1 MQGAALR
8 AGQALATR
16 LFVANPYLPFWHCH
30 RRCERSFFVRG
41 RQFGVCARCTGL
53 LIGLVLSPLA
63 VPLGAGILVPA
74 AGAAMVLLAI
84 DGGSQLAGWRV
95 STNRLRLLTGLAAG
109 LTGPAAVLAVLL
121 A

>member
-8 AGQALATR
+8 AGQGLATR
-16 LFVANPYLPFWHCH
+16 LFVANPYLALWHCH

-53 LIGLVLSPLA
+53 LVGGVLSPLGL
-63 VPLGAGILVPA
+63 PLGAGFLVPA
-74 AGAAMVLLAI
+74 ACAATVLVAL
-84 DGGSQLAGWRV
+84 DGGSQLAGWRE
-95 STNRLRLLTGLAAG
+95 STNRLRLVTGLLAG
-109 LTGPAAVLAVLL
+109 LMGPAAVLAMLL

>member
-1 MQGAALR
+1 MQGAALT

-16 LFVANPYLPFWHCH
+16 LFVANPYLALWHCH

-53 LIGLVLSPLA
+53 LTGLALSPLA
-63 VPLGAGILVPA
+63 VPLGAGLLVPA
-74 AGAAMVLLAI
+74 ACAATVLLGI

-95 STNRLRLLTGLAAG
+95 STNRLRLWSGLAVG
-109 LTGPAAVLAVLL
+109 LMGPAAVLAVLL

>member
-16 LFVANPYLPFWHCH
+16 LFVANPYLALWHCH

-53 LIGLVLSPLA
+53 LVGGVLSPLA
-63 VPLGAGILVPA
+63 VPLGAGFLVPA
-74 AGAAMVLLAI
+74 ACAATVLLGM
-84 DGGSQLAGWRV
+84 DGGSQFAGWRV
-95 STNRLRLLTGLAAG
+95 SSNPIRLLTGLAAG
-109 LTGPAAVLAVLL
+109 LMGPAAVLALIIS
-121 A
+121 

>member
-1 MQGAALR
+1 MR

-16 LFVANPYLPFWHCH
+16 LFVANPYLALWHCH

-53 LIGLVLSPLA
+53 LAGLALSPLA
-63 VPLGAGILVPA
+63 VPLGAAILAPA
-74 AGAAMVLLAI
+74 ACAAALVLAI

-109 LTGPAAVLAVLL
+109 LTAPAAALAMLL
-121 A
+121 P